1 MKTTYAIVLGIF
13 LALGAFAMEGHGSM
27 QKQESFAEK
36 ADVKEI
42 NKNPQAFL
50 GQRVRV
56 EGEVNDIVVG
66 GQSFILEGDT
76 WTNNDILVVSK
87 GRIVNLNEMADENR
101 RVTLTGTVKHANFY
115 EIDNRLDANI
125 DPGVELDK
133 EKGVTYILLDSFQ
146 SPGTFSE

>member
-1 MKTTYAIVLGIF
+1 MKTTYAIVLGLI
-13 LALGAFAMEGHGSM
+13 LASGTFAMEGYGSM
-27 QKQESFAEK
+27 QKQEGFAEK

-56 EGEVNDIVVG
+56 EGEVNDVVVG

-125 DPGVELDK
+125 NPGVELDK

-146 SPGTFSE
+146 SPGTLSE